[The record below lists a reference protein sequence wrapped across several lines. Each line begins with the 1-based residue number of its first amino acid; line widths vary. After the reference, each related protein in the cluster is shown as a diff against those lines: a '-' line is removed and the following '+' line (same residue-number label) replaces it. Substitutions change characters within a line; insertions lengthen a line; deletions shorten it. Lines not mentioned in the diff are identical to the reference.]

1 MLKTRL
7 EINIEILAEYADI
20 ATNKIKQ
27 AEWANDPNRLVTNY
41 GEEWLILTDEE
52 AEEMARDYI
61 IKMLWSFRTDF
72 LMDHMDA
79 VDSLNTRE
87 REVFKKSLEKIQCDL
102 CEGANPIVSALV
114 SDNIENLIDEAIEA
128 DGRGCFIGFYNGS
141 EDSIEYDG
149 VDYYI
154 YRTE

>member
-1 MLKTRL
+1 MKTRL
-7 EINIEILAEYADI
+7 EINMEVLAEFADI
-20 ATNKIKQ
+20 ATSEIRQ
-27 AEWANDPNRLVTNY
+27 AEWTDDPNRLETDY
-41 GEEWLILTDEE
+41 DEEYLILTNEE

-61 IKMLWSFRTDF
+61 IEMLWSFKTDF

-79 VDSLNTRE
+79 VYSLNTRE
-87 REVFKKSLEKIQCDL
+87 REDFKKSLEKIQCDL

-114 SDNIENLIDEAIEA
+114 GDNIENLIDDAIEA
-128 DGRGCFIGFYNGS
+128 DGRGQFIGHYNGH

>member
-1 MLKTRL
+1 MKTRL
-7 EINIEILAEYADI
+7 EINMEVLAEFADI
-20 ATNKIKQ
+20 ATSEIKQ
-27 AEWANDPNRLVTNY
+27 AEWTDDPNRLATNY
-41 GEEWLILTDEE
+41 DEEWLILTDEE

-61 IKMLWSFRTDF
+61 IDMLWSFNADF

-102 CEGANPIVSALV
+102 CEGANPIASALV
-114 SDNIENLIDEAIEA
+114 GDNIDNLIEDAIEA
-128 DGRGCFIGFYNGS
+128 DGRGCFIGYYDGS

>member
-1 MLKTRL
+1 MKTRL
-7 EINIEILAEYADI
+7 EINMEVLAEFADI
-20 ATNKIKQ
+20 ATSEIKQ
-27 AEWANDPNRLVTNY
+27 AEWTDEPNRLATDY
-41 GEEWLILTDEE
+41 DEEYLILTDEE

-61 IKMLWSFRTDF
+61 IDMLWSFNADF
-72 LMDHMDA
+72 LIDHMDA

-114 SDNIENLIDEAIEA
+114 GDNIDNLIEDAIEA
-128 DGRGCFIGFYNGS
+128 DGRGWFIGQYDGS
-141 EDSIEYDG
+141 EDELEYDG
-149 VDYYI
+149 ADYYI

>member
-1 MLKTRL
+1 MKTRL
-7 EINIEILAEYADI
+7 EINMEVLAEFADI
-20 ATNKIKQ
+20 ATSEIRQ
-27 AEWANDPNRLVTNY
+27 AEWTDDPNRLETDY
-41 GEEWLILTDEE
+41 DEEYLILTNEE

-61 IKMLWSFRTDF
+61 IEMLWSFKTDF

-87 REVFKKSLEKIQCDL
+87 REDFKKLLEKIQCDL
-102 CEGANPIVSALV
+102 CEGVNPIVSALV
-114 SDNIENLIDEAIEA
+114 GDNIDNLIEDAIEA
-128 DGRGCFIGFYNGS
+128 DGRGWFIGQYDGS